1 MTAEIAPRTVGTL
14 GGLPS
19 GVMSFLGRHPVGSYL
34 VLVFAIF
41 WASWMPVLFFAAPP
55 RHRGDLGLGAAG
67 LPHHCRHGRPSRGS
81 LICCVARRGGE
92 SASAGT
98 CTRFRSARCSS
109 PPCSSARRRSKELLQ
124 NWILLF
130 TEFVPQLL
138 LALMTVQ
145 FFEELGCAGFVQ
157 HRLQSRH
164 GALNASFL
172 VALAFAFLHLHLPE
186 CADLRSR
193 RPPGLVGDGDRDSVR
208 NLFPDPHHLR
218 LQPHPVQR
226 PHRLHHPRL
235 LQRSV

>member
-1 MTAEIAPRTVGTL
+1 
-14 GGLPS
+14 
-19 GVMSFLGRHPVGSYL
+19 
-34 VLVFAIF
+34 
-41 WASWMPVLFFAAPP
+41 
-55 RHRGDLGLGAAG
+55 
-67 LPHHCRHGRPSRGS
+67 
-81 LICCVARRGGE
+81 
-92 SASAGT
+92 
-98 CTRFRSARCSS
+98 
-109 PPCSSARRRSKELLQ
+109 LLQ

-172 VALAFAFLHLHLPE
+172 VALAFAFLHLPTYLSAPISG
-186 CADLRSR
+186 AGALRDLS
-193 RPPGLVGDGDRDSVR
+193 VMVIVSVR
-208 NLFPDPHHLR
+208 NLFPDPHDLR

-235 LQRSV
+235 LQRSVCNHLPKRDRRPQAQVLAFASVGLLALLAVVLTKGKLAYNRDHSPTAHQVA

>member
-1 MTAEIAPRTVGTL
+1 LASASFWSAP
-14 GGLPS
+14 GLEHDQAAAAGPDRLC
-19 GVMSFLGRHPVGSYL
+19 GLRAVRH
-34 VLVFAIF
+34 
-41 WASWMPVLFFAAPP
+41 
-55 RHRGDLGLGAAG
+55 HRGPAPLEG
-67 LPHHCRHGRPSRGS
+67 
-81 LICCVARRGGE
+81 
-92 SASAGT
+92 
-98 CTRFRSARCSS
+98 
-109 PPCSSARRRSKELLQ
+109 LLQ
-124 NWILLF
+124 NWILPF

-172 VALAFAFLHLHLPE
+172 VALAFAFLHLPTYLSAPISG
-186 CADLRSR
+186 AGALRDLS
-193 RPPGLVGDGDRDSVR
+193 VMVIVSVR

-235 LQRSV
+235 FQRTF